1 MNNKELAILMAL
13 TEKPYHLA
21 SLLEDYFLYLSNEQ
35 IEQWKEIYK
44 GEK

>member
-13 TEKPYHLA
+13 IEKPYYIA
-21 SLLEDYFLYLSNEQ
+21 RLLEDYFLYISNEQ